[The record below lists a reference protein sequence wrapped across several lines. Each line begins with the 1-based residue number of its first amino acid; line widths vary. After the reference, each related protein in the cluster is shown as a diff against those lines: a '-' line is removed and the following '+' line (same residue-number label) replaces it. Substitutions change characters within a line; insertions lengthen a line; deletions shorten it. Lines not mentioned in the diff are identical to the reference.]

1 MKTTAAFPV
10 EQIRKDFPILDNVKP
25 HGKKLVFFDNGA
37 STQKPKKVIEIFQYY
52 YENIHSNIH
61 RGTYVLSQKAT
72 DLYDQARE
80 KVRKFINAKHF
91 EEIIFVRGATEGLNL
106 IANSFAETFMQEGDE
121 VIVTRMEHHANIV
134 PWYLIKQRKNITIKV
149 LPINETGELL
159 IEELENLITEK
170 TKVISLTQVSNT
182 LGTINPIKKIIDI
195 AKKHNLVTIV
205 DGAQGIA
212 HVQTDVQEL
221 GCDFYVF
228 SGHKIYAPTGIGAIY
243 GRKELL
249 QKMIPYQGGGDMIKF
264 VTFEKIIFNDLP
276 AKFEAGTPNI
286 EGAIA
291 LGAALD
297 YLNETGFEEIIRYEE
312 FLKEYFEEKIRK
324 IPGVRVLGNAP
335 QKIPVFSLIF
345 DNVHPHDV
353 GTFYDFQGIAVR
365 TGHHCTQPL
374 MQFYQVPATS
384 RASLT
389 FYNTPEEIDYFMKQT
404 EQCIRFFNKK

>member
-1 MKTTAAFPV
+1 MKTTLNFPV
-10 EQIRKDFPILDNVKP
+10 NKIRKDFPILENARP
-25 HGKKLVFFDNGA
+25 HNKKLVFFDNGA
-37 STQKPKKVIEIFQYY
+37 STQKPKQVIDILKYY
-52 YENIHSNIH
+52 YENVHSNIH
-61 RGTYVLSQKAT
+61 RGAYVLSQKAT
-72 DLYDQARE
+72 ELYDQARE

-91 EEIIFVRGATEGLNL
+91 EEIVFVRGATEGMNL

-121 VIVTRMEHHANIV
+121 VIVSRMEHHANIV
-134 PWYLIKQRKNITIKV
+134 PWYLIKQRKNIKIKV
-149 LPINETGELL
+149 LPINQNGELL
-159 IEELENLITEK
+159 VEELENLITEK
-170 TKVISLTQVSNT
+170 TKVVSITQVSNT
-182 LGTINPIKKIIDI
+182 LGTINPIKKIIEI
-195 AKKHNLVTIV
+195 AKKHNLTTII

-212 HVQTDVQEL
+212 HVKTDVQDL

-249 QKMIPYQGGGDMIKF
+249 EKMIPYQGGGDMIKF

-297 YLNETGFEEIIRYEE
+297 YLNDVGFEEIIRYEE
-312 FLKEYFEEKIRK
+312 QLKEYFEEKIRQ
-324 IPGVRVLGNAP
+324 ISGVKVLGNAP
-335 QKIPVFSLIF
+335 EKIPVFSLVF
-345 DNVHPHDV
+345 DKVHPHDV
-353 GTFYDFQGIAVR
+353 GTFYDFEGIAVR

-374 MQFYQVPATS
+374 MQFYQVPATA

-389 FYNTPEEIDYFMKQT
+389 FYNTFEEIDYFMEKT
-404 EQCIRFFNKK
+404 KECVKFFDR